1 MQQFSPDLAVAPKMR
16 TQIKATVLQKGR
28 QELFFLFCLKHIL
41 GVLSLPGTGPG
52 SHGQVRS
59 ARPTNT
65 CVFTDRENRRLII
78 RGEVHFA
85 THDIPPP
92 FPLPRCQNFIINSL
106 KCFRGRGVGE
116 VGGGGG
122 PGRLRRCDSSLA
134 VIRSASTRQNT
145 RLIVI
150 IDAETAVDGC
160 VYVCVAPAAEAHH
173 QNPPPR
179 DLIMSAG

>member
-1 MQQFSPDLAVAPKMR
+1 MTRCLVCDRAKADSHRSVMQQFSPDFMAVAPKMR
-16 TQIKATVLQKGR
+16 MQIKATVLQKGR

-41 GVLSLPGTGPG
+41 GVLSLLGTGPV

-116 VGGGGG
+116 VGGGGSG
-122 PGRLRRCDSSLA
+122 
-134 VIRSASTRQNT
+134 
-145 RLIVI
+145 
-150 IDAETAVDGC
+150 ET
-160 VYVCVAPAAEAHH
+160 
-173 QNPPPR
+173 PP
-179 DLIMSAG
+179 L